1 MKKKLLIITCLFFAT
16 ISYSQVQLVKDF
28 EPENNNGLFGS
39 NHDFI
44 SLNDEIFVPGR
55 GNGATGQELWKSNG
69 TPEGTVILKD
79 INPGIQSSIGS
90 FSSITQ
96 DIGSSNLTGNK
107 WNNSIVFNN
116 ELYFVA
122 QDGVHGYEL
131 WKTDGSTEGTTMVI
145 DITPGIESSEVKNLI
160 VYNNKLYFFAEVYN
174 GSESLYEIDGSNGG
188 VKVIKTLV
196 SGTNNHNN
204 FVTIFKNK
212 MFFSSDGYLWESDG
226 TTNGTVTITRGSP
239 SVQLAPQN
247 ILVAGD
253 NMYFTGNSGATLRRE
268 LWKSDGTEA
277 GTTVVKI
284 INPNGGFSSVDRFVS
299 FNNEVYFNTNDG
311 VNGFELWKTNG
322 TENGTIML
330 KDINPGTLRGVYG
343 LKDAVVYNNE
353 LYFSATNEE
362 GGKLWK
368 TDGSE
373 QGTIVAV
380 NHKVSDIVV
389 FNNKMF
395 FNGYSN
401 DYGYFFGSTNG
412 TDAGT
417 TIIEQCLS
425 PRNFT
430 VVNNNLFFASV
441 GKLYYYGS
449 ETMSLAEYE
458 FSEVSLY
465 PNPTTNKIHI
475 ISGNTQVSSVNVYN
489 LTGQKISFKE
499 FSSFGELNLTLDQES
514 GLYLVE
520 IITVS
525 GHSKTY
531 KVIKQ

>member
-44 SLNDEIFVPGR
+44 SLNAEIFVPGR

-196 SGTNNHNN
+196 SGANNHNN

-253 NMYFTGNSGATLRRE
+253 NMYFTGNSGTTLRRE

-322 TENGTIML
+322 TRLLKTML
-330 KDINPGTLRGVYG
+330 YIGNYKFLEKALVTLVLVMSVSFLITRY
-343 LKDAVVYNNE
+343 
-353 LYFSATNEE
+353 YF
-362 GGKLWK
+362 
-368 TDGSE
+368 
-373 QGTIVAV
+373 I
-380 NHKVSDIVV
+380 
-389 FNNKMF
+389 
-395 FNGYSN
+395 
-401 DYGYFFGSTNG
+401 
-412 TDAGT
+412 
-417 TIIEQCLS
+417 
-425 PRNFT
+425 
-430 VVNNNLFFASV
+430 
-441 GKLYYYGS
+441 
-449 ETMSLAEYE
+449 
-458 FSEVSLY
+458 
-465 PNPTTNKIHI
+465 
-475 ISGNTQVSSVNVYN
+475 
-489 LTGQKISFKE
+489 
-499 FSSFGELNLTLDQES
+499 
-514 GLYLVE
+514 
-520 IITVS
+520 
-525 GHSKTY
+525 
-531 KVIKQ
+531 